1 MKLWI
6 GLFVALF
13 GLAELFQWFRHFALP
28 LPIFILGGAFLAIAS
43 NSDKRTGLPFLSD
56 SLANTLSNRLD
67 SPQTPLR
74 PITPPTSSASSSASA
89 TPSAPPIAKPTT
101 QPSGS
106 SPTAKSPTEPTL
118 PTFHSDS
125 SRYTRS
131 ISFTIRKSEDDGA
144 GLS

>member
-1 MKLWI
+1 MKVWI

-67 SPQTPLR
+67 TPQTPLR
-74 PITPPTSSASSSASA
+74 PITPPSPTTVSSPS
-89 TPSAPPIAKPTT
+89 TPAAAKP
-101 QPSGS
+101 PSP
-106 SPTAKSPTEPTL
+106 SPMPQASKEPTL
-118 PTFHSDS
+118 PSFQSDF
-125 SRYTRS
+125 SRFTRS
-131 ISFTIRKSEDDGA
+131 ISFTIRKSDDDR
-144 GLS
+144 